1 MRVAANRTI
10 CSCRELSSR
19 YGTAR
24 SSGRSSHR
32 PQATATV
39 TTMKGPNLDQG
50 VAVSV
55 PGGSAGSGTGGT
67 SGRDVTTR
75 PGRS

>member
-1 MRVAANRTI
+1 MRAAAIRTI

-32 PQATATV
+32 PQTTAMV
-39 TTMKGPNLDQG
+39 TTTQGPNQGQG
-50 VAVSV
+50 VAAWV
-55 PGGSAGSGTGGT
+55 PDSGGSGRGAT
-67 SGRDVTTR
+67 SAADVTTG
-75 PGRS
+75 PGLW